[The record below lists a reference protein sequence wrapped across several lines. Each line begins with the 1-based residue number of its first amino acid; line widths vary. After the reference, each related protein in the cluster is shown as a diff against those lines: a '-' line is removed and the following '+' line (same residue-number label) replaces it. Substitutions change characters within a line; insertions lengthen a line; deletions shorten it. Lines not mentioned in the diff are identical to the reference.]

1 MQSAFVFLIDTLF
14 SLLFWVFLLRLLLQ
28 WNRSNLRN
36 PVVGAVMQLTNWL
49 VLPLRR
55 VLPSIDR
62 VDTASLVSVF
72 AVALLQT
79 GALRLAAGMDLP
91 DGGTWLMTAALEVL
105 RSALWLYFWAIFAY
119 ALLSMIAPGV
129 DSPLLDIL
137 DALCEPILRRI
148 RRAVPNV
155 AGLDLSP
162 MWAGIII
169 QVLLILLR

>member
-28 WNRSNLRN
+28 WNRSSLRN

-55 VLPSIDR
+55 ILPSIGR
-62 VDTASLVSVF
+62 IDTASLVSVF

-91 DGGTWLMTAALEVL
+91 DGGTWLMTAALVSGQREN
-105 RSALWLYFWAIFAY
+105 RPS
-119 ALLSMIAPGV
+119 
-129 DSPLLDIL
+129 
-137 DALCEPILRRI
+137 
-148 RRAVPNV
+148 
-155 AGLDLSP
+155 
-162 MWAGIII
+162 
-169 QVLLILLR
+169 